1 MRPHRSSD
9 FELLVQM
16 YKKNDLEGVKRTWK
30 TLEEEGRVS
39 VSVTT
44 QLDDEDSFFSE
55 KEGTLSTF
63 YELCIDDGIAH
74 SWRLDWRGKFSV
86 DPTGGG
92 DWIEIVNEYADD
104 RGEAYGFHENGEMYE
119 LLDFLGIYGG
129 DYPAV
134 PCPPSGS

>member
-1 MRPHRSSD
+1 MKQPRCGE
-9 FELLVQM
+9 FGLLVQM
-16 YKKNDLEGVKRTWK
+16 YQTKDLEGVKRAWK
-30 TLEEEGRVS
+30 VLKEEGRVS

-63 YELCIDDGIAH
+63 YELYIDDGIAH
-74 SWRLDWRGKFSV
+74 SWRLDWRGRFAVGPAGDS
-86 DPTGGG
+86 

-104 RGEAYGFHENGEMYE
+104 FGGAYGFQENGEMYE

-129 DYPAV
+129 GCPTV
-134 PCPPSGS
+134 PRPPS